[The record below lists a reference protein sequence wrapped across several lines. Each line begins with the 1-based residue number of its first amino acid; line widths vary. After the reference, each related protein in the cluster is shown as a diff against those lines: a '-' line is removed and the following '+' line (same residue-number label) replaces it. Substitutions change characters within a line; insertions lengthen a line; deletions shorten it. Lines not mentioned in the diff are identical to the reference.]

1 MHPTLFELRFFNR
14 QFVLSIQNLIKACKN
29 NFSSVNEK
37 IIQSIE
43 LRKMINK
50 VQEGYDGMVGDRM
63 T

>member
-14 QFVLSIQNLIKACKN
+14 QFVLSIQNLIKVCKN